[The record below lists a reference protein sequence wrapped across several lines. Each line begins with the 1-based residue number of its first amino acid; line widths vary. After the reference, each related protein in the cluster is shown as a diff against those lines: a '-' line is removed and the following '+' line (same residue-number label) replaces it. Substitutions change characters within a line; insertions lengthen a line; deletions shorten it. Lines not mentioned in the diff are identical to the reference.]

1 MCRRYIGAN
10 PELRFAPTPTPQQP
24 RAVGTTRAFPGVSHA
39 SQPIPSETA
48 PFAPRSPAATSE
60 NRPIKI
66 LRHTNCGSWVSMS
79 AEQRS
84 YVAKTYCMASNQ
96 TRPAVRHVREQVW
109 SVRYQRTAVSATTR
123 RTPTSSNAARF
134 GLDSVRIDHRP
145 DSGKSFSQKRD
156 LLNSEIGCTSCGRN
170 VSHALRIAN
179 RLAASFMKISGS
191 LRLHFCH
198 RRVMKMANN
207 VHL

>member
-1 MCRRYIGAN
+1 VVLTGFANQCRR
-10 PELRFAPTPTPQQP
+10 
-24 RAVGTTRAFPGVSHA
+24 
-39 SQPIPSETA
+39 
-48 PFAPRSPAATSE
+48 
-60 NRPIKI
+60 
-66 LRHTNCGSWVSMS
+66 VSMS
-79 AEQRS
+79 TEQRS

-109 SVRYQRTAVSATTR
+109 SVRHQRTAVSATTS

-134 GLDSVRIDHRP
+134 GLDSVRIDHLT
-145 DSGKSFSQKRD
+145 DSGKSLSQKRD
-156 LLNSEIGCTSCGRN
+156 LLDSETGCASCGRY

-191 LRLHFCH
+191 LRLHYCH

-207 VHL
+207 VHLEGGIIR